1 LHEIYLVLVYE
12 IYT

>member
-1 LHEIYLVLVYE
+1 LHDIYVVLVYE